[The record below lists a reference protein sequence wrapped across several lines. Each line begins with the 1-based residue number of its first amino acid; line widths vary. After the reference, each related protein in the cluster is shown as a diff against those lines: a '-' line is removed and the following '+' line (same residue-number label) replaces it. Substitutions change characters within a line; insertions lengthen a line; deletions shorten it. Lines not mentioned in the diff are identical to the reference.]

1 VSLPG
6 RPSEPPRAAS
16 RLIRFFLRH
25 EDSEGRGAEFD
36 ELFHWAAEERGLA
49 SARRAYWLHLGRS
62 LPGLIM
68 NFIYWECAMLK
79 NYLTVAWRNII
90 RHKGISF
97 INVVGLALGMACSLL
112 IFLWVDKQVSY
123 DRSQL
128 NRDRIVRLEEGDW
141 VDLPTS
147 YRKVFDSVPEIEK
160 YVQFDSWEKP
170 TLRCGEKLFDAQN
183 LVFADDAVFDVF
195 NFSFLNGSPANAF
208 KDPYSLVLSQSEA
221 RRLFGPDNPMGK
233 TVIYENTFH
242 FTVTGVVEDTDDFH
256 IEWRALAPFK
266 SLPVITGQDRFLD
279 ENNDNFPIYFLL
291 RPNSDVPAFEKKI
304 SAALNALRSRPAIF
318 HLRPFGEIYFSRDV
332 LHEKGIKHGNLSLV
346 IVFAAVAVLIL
357 LIACVNFINLV
368 TARSS
373 SRAKEISVRK
383 AAGAVRKNLIFQFL
397 GEASLTVFIALFLA
411 LVLVILLRPFFAGLV
426 EESLTIDWTGG
437 KWLAGLLVVF
447 LFASLASGLFP
458 AFYLSSLKPAAL
470 MREKGIKRG
479 GRATFRIAL
488 IVFQFAVATFLIIGV
503 LGVLRQMDYMKK
515 KDLGFNQNQVLI
527 VPLKGDLKEKTQVLR
542 ARLQEGKTIGEKK
555 GVFKQR
561 LLQSPDIRGV
571 TFTSQVPGTLT
582 TTNTWTVNGQPRPMI
597 IMNTDP
603 DFLDVMGLELVDGR
617 NLSWDMSSD
626 LGLSYVINE
635 EAVPFLGLGSP
646 LGKTVRANFGQSR
659 IVGIVKNFHFRSLHR
674 KIEPMGIVWFDGW
687 ADTAIIKVA
696 GQNIGGAVAHIR
708 DVWAEVCPE
717 APFSYS
723 FMDETVGRL
732 YTTEDRL
739 SRILKSFV
747 ALAIFL
753 SCLGLF
759 GLSAYVA
766 EQKTKEIGIR
776 KVLGA
781 KEAEIVILLS
791 RDFSRWVL
799 LANLFAWP
807 VSYYALTKWL
817 QSFAYRASLGF
828 GTFLLA
834 SVLALMIAWMTVGW
848 QSIKAARSNPADAIR
863 HE

>member
-1 VSLPG
+1 L
-6 RPSEPPRAAS
+6 PPRTAS

-25 EDSEGRGAEFD
+25 EDTEGRGAEFD
-36 ELFHWAAEERGLA
+36 ELFQWAEEERGLFF
-49 SARRAYWLHLGRS
+49 ARQAYWLHLALS
-62 LPGLIM
+62 LPGLTM
-68 NFIYWECAMLK
+68 NFIYWETAMLK

-97 INVVGLALGMACSLL
+97 INVVGLALGMTCSLL
-112 IFLWVDKQVSY
+112 IFLWVDKQLSY

-141 VDLPTS
+141 ADLPTS
-147 YRKVFDSVPEIEK
+147 YRKVFDTLPEIER
-160 YVQFDSWEKP
+160 YVQFSSWEEP
-170 TLRCGEKLFDAQN
+170 TLRCGEKLFDARD

-195 NFSFLNGSPANAF
+195 NFSFLSGSPENAL

-221 RRLFGPDNPMGK
+221 QRLFGTEDPMGK
-233 TVIYENTFH
+233 TIIYNNSFH
-242 FTVTGVVEDTDDFH
+242 FTVTGVVEDADDFH
-256 IEWRALAPFK
+256 LEWRALAPFK
-266 SLPVITGQDRFLD
+266 SLPVIKGSERFLD
-279 ENNDNFPIYFLL
+279 ENNDNFPTYFLL
-291 RPNSDVPAFEKKI
+291 RPNTDVPAFEKKI
-304 SAALNALRSRPAIF
+304 TAALNAIRSRPAVF
-318 HLRPFGEIYFSRDV
+318 YLRPFGEIYFSRDV

-346 IVFAAVAVLIL
+346 IIFAAVAVLIL

-411 LVLVILLRPFFAGLV
+411 LILVTLLRPFFVGLV
-426 EESLTIDWTGG
+426 GESLTIDWTSG
-437 KWLAGLLVVF
+437 KWLAGLVVIF
-447 LFASLASGLFP
+447 LFTSLASGLFP
-458 AFYLSSLKPAAL
+458 AVYFSSFEPAAL
-470 MREKGIKRG
+470 MRERGIKRG
-479 GRATFRIAL
+479 GRATFRAVL

-515 KDLGFNQNQVLI
+515 KDLGFNQDQVLI
-527 VPLKGDLKEKTQVLR
+527 VPLKGDLKETPQVLR
-542 ARLQEGKTIGEKK
+542 ARLKEGKIIGEKK

-561 LLQSPDIRGV
+561 LLQNPNIRGV

-582 TTNTWTVNGQPRPMI
+582 TTNTWKVNGEPRPMI

-626 LGLSYVINE
+626 IGLSYVINE
-635 EAVPFLGLGSP
+635 EAVPFLGLGPP
-646 LGKTVRANFGQSR
+646 LGKTVRANFGQSQ

-687 ADTAIIKVA
+687 ADTVIIKVA
-696 GQNIGGAVAHIR
+696 GRNIGGAIAHIR
-708 DVWAEVCPE
+708 SVWAEVCPE
-717 APFSYS
+717 APLSYS

-739 SRILKSFV
+739 SRLLKSFMG
-747 ALAIFL
+747 LAIFL

-781 KEAEIVILLS
+781 REAEIVFLLS

-807 VSYYALTKWL
+807 VAYYALTKWL
-817 QSFAYRASLGF
+817 QSFAYRTNLGF
-828 GTFLLA
+828 GTFVIA
-834 SVLALMIAWMTVGW
+834 SVSALMIAWMTVGW
-848 QSIKAARSNPADAIR
+848 QSFKAARANPADAIR